1 MKKIGIYV
9 HIPFCEQKCNY
20 CAFASFCVN
29 QAQIE
34 DYLNDLCDEIK
45 RRKVENP
52 IKTIYF
58 GGGTPSMLS
67 PEQFKRVVDVIFQNY
82 NVYDNAEF
90 TVEANPNSITQEKL
104 DMWKSLR
111 VNRLSIGVQTLKEK
125 NGLNDYLNLGV
136 VINSKAFYNE
146 LNAFLKKLKGQ

>member
-1 MKKIGIYV
+1 MTTNKDMSIYV

-45 RRKVENP
+45 RRKVDNP

-58 GGGTPSMLS
+58 GGGTPVCFRQNSLS
-67 PEQFKRVVDVIFQNY
+67 
-82 NVYDNAEF
+82 
-90 TVEANPNSITQEKL
+90 
-104 DMWKSLR
+104 
-111 VNRLSIGVQTLKEK
+111 
-125 NGLNDYLNLGV
+125 
-136 VINSKAFYNE
+136 E
-146 LNAFLKKLKGQ
+146 LLM